1 MNFEETI
8 NQFQIQILN
17 ESCVYICKMVIHDY
31 ELINLYKFNEL
42 AAGIVDLGIK
52 IISCINDKF
61 QYELKV
67 KHIYLGLRNT
77 KVFRLKSIKA

>member
-1 MNFEETI
+1 
-8 NQFQIQILN
+8 
-17 ESCVYICKMVIHDY
+17 MVIHDY

-61 QYELKV
+61 QHELKV